1 MSTVANLLN
10 HPPVFLRR
18 VLVLDAV
25 ASGATGMLAIVA
37 SGSLSWLLDLPA
49 GLLLGAGL
57 VLVPYVLFVAFTAT
71 RTETPR
77 AAVWLIIIANALWA
91 LASIALLLSGLVSP
105 NALGVAFVL
114 TQAAV
119 VAFLGELQYVGLRR
133 PLATA

>member
-10 HPPVFLRR
+10 QPPIFLRR

-25 ASGATGMLAIVA
+25 ASGATGLLAIVA
-37 SGSLSWLLDLPA
+37 SGFLSWLLNLPA

-57 VLVPYVLFVAFTAT
+57 MLVPYVLFVIYTAT
-71 RTETPR
+71 RPDIPH

-91 LASIALLLSGLVSP
+91 LASVALLLSGLVSP

-114 TQAAV
+114 AQAAV
-119 VAFLGELQYVGLRR
+119 VALLGELQHVGMRR